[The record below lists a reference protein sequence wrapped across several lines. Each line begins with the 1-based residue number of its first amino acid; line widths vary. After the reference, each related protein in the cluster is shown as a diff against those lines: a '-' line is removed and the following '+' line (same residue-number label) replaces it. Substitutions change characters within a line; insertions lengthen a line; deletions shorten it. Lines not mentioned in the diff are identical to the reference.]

1 MGKKVQYFDIILFAV
16 IAGVLAIRLYK
27 ILGIKS
33 KVIIKKNE
41 DSLQNV
47 VNIKKE
53 KNKEESKEKETIRTE
68 NGEGLQY
75 LKKAQPNFNEID
87 FLSGAEKALPMILE
101 AKYTANKKVLIS
113 FLEDDIFRI
122 FEKQILDQESKGHS
136 VNNCEINV
144 SESQI
149 QEIKIQENIVYIRV
163 NFKFNEKFIIN
174 NSDGSIFIDLSKDGD
189 EKTVAWTFSR
199 PLESDSPNWKLFGV
213 NQIN

>member
-1 MGKKVQYFDIILFAV
+1 MQYFDIILFAV
-16 IAGVLAIRLYK
+16 IAGVLAIRLYRV
-27 ILGIKS
+27 LGTKS

-41 DSLQNV
+41 DSIQNV
-47 VNIKKE
+47 VNLNKDKH
-53 KNKEESKEKETIRTE
+53 KEENKEKENIRIE

-75 LKKAQPNFNEID
+75 LKKVQPSFNEAD
-87 FLSGAEKALPMILE
+87 FLSGAGKALPMILE
-101 AKYTANKKVLIS
+101 AKYTANKKVLLS

-136 VNNCEINV
+136 VQNCEIKV

-149 QEIKIQENIVYIRV
+149 KEIKIQENIVYIRV

-174 NSDGSIFIDLSKDGD
+174 NSDGSVFLDLSKDGD

-199 PLESDSPNWKLFGV
+199 PLESDSPNWKLFGI

>member
-1 MGKKVQYFDIILFAV
+1 MQYFDIILFAV
-16 IAGVLAIRLYK
+16 IAGVLAIRLYR

-41 DSLQNV
+41 DPVQNV
-47 VNIKKE
+47 AILNKE
-53 KNKEESKEKETIRTE
+53 KIKEDDKENIRTE
-68 NGEGLQY
+68 NGEGLQH
-75 LKKAQPNFNEID
+75 LKNVQPNFNEAD

-101 AKYTANKKVLIS
+101 AKYTANKKILIS

-122 FEKQILDQESKGHS
+122 FEKQILDQESNGHT
-136 VNNCEINV
+136 VKNCEINV
-144 SESQI
+144 SERQI
-149 QEIKIQENIVYIRV
+149 QEIKIQENVVYIRV

-174 NSDGSIFIDLSKDGD
+174 NSDGSVFLDLSKDGD

-199 PLESDSPNWKLFGV
+199 HLESDSPNWKLFGV

>member
-1 MGKKVQYFDIILFAV
+1 MQYFDIILFAV
-16 IAGVLAIRLYK
+16 IAGVLAIRLYR

-41 DSLQNV
+41 DSIQNV
-47 VNIKKE
+47 VNLNKE
-53 KNKEESKEKETIRTE
+53 KQKEENKEKENIRIE
-68 NGEGLQY
+68 NGEGLKY
-75 LKKAQPNFNEID
+75 LKKVQPSFNEAD
-87 FLSGAEKALPMILE
+87 FLSGAERALPMILE

-136 VNNCEINV
+136 VQNCEIKV
-144 SESQI
+144 SESHI
-149 QEIKIQENIVYIRV
+149 KEIKIQENIVYIRV
-163 NFKFNEKFIIN
+163 NFKFNEKFIIK
-174 NSDGSIFIDLSKDGD
+174 NSDGSVFLDLSKDGD

>member
-1 MGKKVQYFDIILFAV
+1 MQYFDIILFAV
-16 IAGVLAIRLYK
+16 IAGVLGIRLYR

-41 DSLQNV
+41 DSIQNV
-47 VNIKKE
+47 VNLNKE
-53 KNKEESKEKETIRTE
+53 KHKEENKEKKNIRTE

-75 LKKAQPNFNEID
+75 LKIVQPSFNEAD
-87 FLSGAEKALPMILE
+87 FLSGAERALPMILE
-101 AKYTANKKVLIS
+101 AKYKANKKVLIS

-136 VNNCEINV
+136 VQNCEIKV
-144 SESQI
+144 YESHI
-149 QEIKIQENIVYIRV
+149 KEIKIQENIVYIRV

-174 NSDGSIFIDLSKDGD
+174 NSDGSVFLDLSKDGD

>member
-1 MGKKVQYFDIILFAV
+1 MQYFDIILFAV
-16 IAGVLAIRLYK
+16 IAGVLAIRLYR

-41 DSLQNV
+41 DSVQNV
-47 VNIKKE
+47 VNLNKE
-53 KNKEESKEKETIRTE
+53 KIKEEDKERENISIE
-68 NGEGLQY
+68 NGEGLQH
-75 LKKAQPNFNEID
+75 LKNVQPNFNEAD

-101 AKYTANKKVLIS
+101 AKYTANKKILIS

-122 FEKQILDQESKGHS
+122 FEKQILDQESKGHT
-136 VNNCEINV
+136 VKNCEISV
-144 SESQI
+144 SERQI

-174 NSDGSIFIDLSKDGD
+174 NSDGSVFLDLSKDGD

>member
-1 MGKKVQYFDIILFAV
+1 MQYFDIILFAV
-16 IAGVLAIRLYK
+16 IAGVLAIRLYR
-27 ILGIKS
+27 ILGNKS

-41 DSLQNV
+41 DSVQNV
-47 VNIKKE
+47 VNLKKE
-53 KNKEESKEKETIRTE
+53 KIKEEEKERENIRTE
-68 NGEGLQY
+68 NGEGLQH
-75 LKKAQPNFNEID
+75 LKNVQPNFNESD

-149 QEIKIQENIVYIRV
+149 QEIKIQENIAYIRV

-174 NSDGSIFIDLSKDGD
+174 NSDGSVFLDLSKDGD
-189 EKTVAWTFSR
+189 EKTVAWTFARS
-199 PLESDSPNWKLFGV
+199 LESDSPNWKLFGV